1 MKQET
6 TINERPEITY
16 ANTAKIIIG
25 DAITDL
31 SYDENQPHNIFNGAF
46 RAVCFL
52 GRNRIESQSL
62 ILDTVKKVQIMDFK
76 TPNASVT
83 GRFDPCCNDTFVSE
97 ESSEICSQHFLSM
110 YSLLTKIGVPDQ
122 IIIESLLQSC
132 IDYGTSISADSRILI
147 SLLLNAVNYS
157 FECSTYD

>member
-1 MKQET
+1 MIQET
-6 TINERPEITY
+6 KINC
-16 ANTAKIIIG
+16 ADTAKILLG
-25 DAITDL
+25 TAITNL
-31 SYDENQPHNIFNGAF
+31 SHNKNQPHNIFNGAF

-62 ILDTVKKVQIMDFK
+62 ILDTVKKVQSMDFK

-97 ESSEICSQHFLSM
+97 KSSEICSKHFLSI
-110 YSLLTKIGVPDQ
+110 YSLLTKIGVPHQ

-132 IDYGTSISADSRILI
+132 IDYGTSISSDSRILI

-157 FECSTYD
+157 FEFSTYD